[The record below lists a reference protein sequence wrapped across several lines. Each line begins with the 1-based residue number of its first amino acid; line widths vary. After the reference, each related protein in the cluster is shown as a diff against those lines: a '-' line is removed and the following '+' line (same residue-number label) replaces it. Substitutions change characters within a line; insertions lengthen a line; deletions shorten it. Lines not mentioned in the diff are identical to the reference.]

1 MACLYGD
8 RFSLEVARFFLEAAQ
23 TVYVFLHYSD
33 ILQRENMNADA
44 IYVRGMCLYY
54 DDSIDKAF
62 QHFQQVLRL
71 APDHQKAKTTYRV
84 SQKRLGTSFT
94 SYGDKMCCRRR
105 ISFSQVAP

>member
-1 MACLYGD
+1 M
-8 RFSLEVARFFLEAAQ
+8 FTEEFL
-23 TVYVFLHYSD
+23 VSFSD

-84 SQKRLGTSFT
+84 SS
-94 SYGDKMCCRRR
+94 
-105 ISFSQVAP
+105 VAWLEKDLMLKK

>member
-1 MACLYGD
+1 M
-8 RFSLEVARFFLEAAQ
+8 FNEEFL
-23 TVYVFLHYSD
+23 VSYSD

-84 SQKRLGTSFT
+84 SL
-94 SYGDKMCCRRR
+94 
-105 ISFSQVAP
+105 VAWLEKDLMLKK

>member
-1 MACLYGD
+1 
-8 RFSLEVARFFLEAAQ
+8 
-23 TVYVFLHYSD
+23 
-33 ILQRENMNADA
+33 MNADA

-84 SQKRLGTSFT
+84 SSFAWLA
-94 SYGDKMCCRRR
+94 
-105 ISFSQVAP
+105 QA

>member
-1 MACLYGD
+1 MD
-8 RFSLEVARFFLEAAQ
+8 
-23 TVYVFLHYSD
+23 VYRRVSCFSD

-84 SQKRLGTSFT
+84 SSFA
-94 SYGDKMCCRRR
+94 KK
-105 ISFSQVAP
+105 F